1 ESADRGGVVGKC
13 LVVYGRYRRRGE
25 LVRGTVLLHLEPPT
39 WLVPAEQRNGHG
51 ELESRTDGS
60 VDGSRGGRLR
70 EVLPSWGAVLEF
82 RGPGIL
88 QRRAPER
95 RAGVVGGGLPAGAL
109 PMKGA
114 GRQVNRAGR
123 PLLPVKMQVAGLVRN
138 SMPMVT
144 GFVGAPLW
152 ELRPSRSGVTDGSR
166 LRLVSS
172 RSRYAR

>member
-1 ESADRGGVVGKC
+1 M
-13 LVVYGRYRRRGE
+13 
-25 LVRGTVLLHLEPPT
+25 T
-39 WLVPAEQRNGHG
+39 
-51 ELESRTDGS
+51 
-60 VDGSRGGRLR
+60 
-70 EVLPSWGAVLEF
+70 
-82 RGPGIL
+82 
-88 QRRAPER
+88 
-95 RAGVVGGGLPAGAL
+95 
-109 PMKGA
+109 GA

-172 RSRYAR
+172 RSRYARPEREGAQAHVGMEGPGVVGGVGVVDLQRDVGDPLSVSTRRRDASARRISEDNLGIDQALVG

>member
-1 ESADRGGVVGKC
+1 M
-13 LVVYGRYRRRGE
+13 
-25 LVRGTVLLHLEPPT
+25 T
-39 WLVPAEQRNGHG
+39 
-51 ELESRTDGS
+51 
-60 VDGSRGGRLR
+60 
-70 EVLPSWGAVLEF
+70 
-82 RGPGIL
+82 
-88 QRRAPER
+88 
-95 RAGVVGGGLPAGAL
+95 
-109 PMKGA
+109 GA

-172 RSRYAR
+172 RSRYARPEGEGVQAHLGMEGPGVVGGVGVVDLQRDVGDPLIRFDETPRRFRETYLGDNLGIDQALVG